1 MSERENYKFCCYSCF
16 FAHRD
21 CYTFPEIVTCSN
33 QTHPDMTVSKMAQ
46 NLIGSE
52 IIKLAG
58 EVNSMIARGEQI
70 CNLTIGD
77 FDPSIYPIPQE
88 LKEGITKAYNEG
100 HTNYPPANGVAVLR
114 KAVTA
119 FTKEKLGLS
128 YPEND
133 ILVAGGS
140 RPLIYATYLALVDPG
155 DKVVFPTPSW
165 NNNHYCHLSGAT
177 PVMVETRAENN
188 FMPTAA
194 DVAPHLKGA
203 TLLALC
209 SPLNPTGTMFAKKD
223 LQEICDL
230 VVEENKNRGEGEKP
244 LYILYDQIYWMLTFG
259 TEHQHFDPVNLRPEL
274 KDYVI
279 YIDGISKSFA
289 ATGVRVGYAYGPTIV
304 MDKMKAILGHV
315 GAWAPKAEQMATA
328 AYLQQP
334 EQVNTFMTGLKQK
347 IQSSLEVLYNG
358 FKGLQKEGFAVD
370 AIEPMGAI
378 YLSVKM
384 DLAGKTTPSGE
395 VLRTSKDISFYIL
408 SEAKL
413 AVVPFSAFGSEPE
426 LNWFRLSVGGASLE
440 DIKASLSR
448 LRAALEKL
456 K

>member
-1 MSERENYKFCCYSCF
+1 
-16 FAHRD
+16 
-21 CYTFPEIVTCSN
+21 
-33 QTHPDMTVSKMAQ
+33 MTVSKMAQ

-52 IIKLAG
+52 IIKVAG

-77 FDPSIYPIPQE
+77 FDPSIYPIPEE
-88 LKEGITKAYNEG
+88 LKDGITKAYNEG
-100 HTNYPPANGVAVLR
+100 HTNYPPANGVAELR
-114 KAVTA
+114 KAVTQ
-119 FTKEKLGLS
+119 FTEDKLGLK

-177 PVMVETRAENN
+177 PVMVETNPENN

-203 TLLALC
+203 TMLALC
-209 SPLNPTGTMFAKKD
+209 SPLNPTGTMFSKKD

-230 VVEENKNRGEGEKP
+230 VVEENKSRGADEKP

-274 KDYVI
+274 RDYVI

-289 ATGVRVGYAYGPTIV
+289 ATGVRVGYAYGPAVV

-315 GAWAPKAEQMATA
+315 GAWAPKAEQIATA
-328 AYLQQP
+328 RYLQQQD
-334 EQVNTFMTGLKQK
+334 QVHSFMHELKHR
-347 IQSSLEVLYNG
+347 IQRSLDVLYKG
-358 FKGLQKEGFAVD
+358 FKALKEDGFAVD

-378 YLSVKM
+378 YLSVKI
-384 DLAGKTTPSGE
+384 DLSGKTTPNGDI
-395 VLRTSKDISFYIL
+395 LQTSKDITYFIL

-413 AVVPFSAFGSEPE
+413 AVVPFSAFGSAAD

-440 DIKASLSR
+440 EIENSLGR